1 MFEKLRAFVGDN
13 AEALKL
19 IDTIEGNSSE
29 NVQKINDL
37 ESKVAAVTETRDR
50 YKSGNALVKSILGV
64 DTVNEDTIKE
74 AIKSLKGGK
83 QDDTSK
89 AELEKLQDLLKA
101 AENEKSTLKSEY
113 EGKLNT
119 MALDNALANAG
130 VGAKVANEAMYK
142 VVTGLVREGAV
153 FEDGKIVYK
162 AEDGT
167 TVYGND
173 KTPLTLSGKIEQ
185 LKSDP
190 SYAGLFVP
198 DVNSGIGTPPG
209 GGDGADKKVETLS
222 PTEMMKSGRK

>member
-37 ESKVAAVTETRDR
+37 ETKVAAVTETRDR

-101 AENEKSTLKSEY
+101 AEVEKSTLKSEY

-190 SYAGLFVP
+190 SYAGLFIP
-198 DVNSGIGTPPG
+198 DVNSGTGTPPG